1 MKIIKL
7 EEINSTNE
15 FLKTYTGT
23 GDAAAV
29 AVRQTG
35 GKGTKGRK
43 FVSEKGGL
51 YLSVM
56 RRYDCFPAEDAFKIM
71 VSSSV
76 AVCRTL
82 EILGLNPIIK
92 WANDV
97 FVNGKKICGTLI
109 ENTFSNGH
117 IVRSIVGIGINV
129 NNVISP
135 EISEIAISVKDILK
149 KQTDLDYVLNILL
162 ENLQNEYKVDDY
174 KRYINWFNTDVLIKT
189 EDGERKV
196 KALDVTEKGALLVDW
211 CGNMLEINAAEVS
224 LKL

>member
-1 MKIIKL
+1 M
-7 EEINSTNE
+7 
-15 FLKTYTGT
+15 
-23 GDAAAV
+23 
-29 AVRQTG
+29 
-35 GKGTKGRK
+35 
-43 FVSEKGGL
+43 
-51 YLSVM
+51 
-56 RRYDCFPAEDAFKIM
+56 
-71 VSSSV
+71 
-76 AVCRTL
+76 
-82 EILGLNPIIK
+82 
-92 WANDV
+92 
-97 FVNGKKICGTLI
+97 
-109 ENTFSNGH
+109 
-117 IVRSIVGIGINV
+117 RSIVGIGINV

>member
-56 RRYDCFPAEDAFKIM
+56 RRYDCFPAEEAFKIM
-71 VSSSV
+71 VSSCV
-76 AVCRTL
+76 AVCKTL

-97 FVNGKKICGTLI
+97 FVNG
-109 ENTFSNGH
+109 
-117 IVRSIVGIGINV
+117 
-129 NNVISP
+129 
-135 EISEIAISVKDILK
+135 
-149 KQTDLDYVLNILL
+149 
-162 ENLQNEYKVDDY
+162 
-174 KRYINWFNTDVLIKT
+174 
-189 EDGERKV
+189 
-196 KALDVTEKGALLVDW
+196 
-211 CGNMLEINAAEVS
+211 
-224 LKL
+224 

>member
-1 MKIIKL
+1 M
-7 EEINSTNE
+7 
-15 FLKTYTGT
+15 
-23 GDAAAV
+23 
-29 AVRQTG
+29 
-35 GKGTKGRK
+35 
-43 FVSEKGGL
+43 
-51 YLSVM
+51 SVM
-56 RRYDCFPAEDAFKIM
+56 RRYDCFPADEAFKIM
-71 VSSSV
+71 ISSCV
-76 AVCRTL
+76 AVCKTL
-82 EILGLNPIIK
+82 EALGLNPTIK

-162 ENLQNEYKVDDY
+162 ENLQNEYTVDDY

-189 EDGERKV
+189 EAGERKV